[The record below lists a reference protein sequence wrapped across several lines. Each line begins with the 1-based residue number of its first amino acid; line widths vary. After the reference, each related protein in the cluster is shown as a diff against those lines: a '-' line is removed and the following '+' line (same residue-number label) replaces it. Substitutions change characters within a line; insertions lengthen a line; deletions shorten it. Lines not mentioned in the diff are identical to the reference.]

1 MSLNDPLGNVLS
13 HIHNSE
19 KASKKE
25 CTLPSSKLII
35 KVLNIMKDNH
45 YIGDIE
51 KIDNGKSGL
60 LNVKLIGSINKC
72 NVIKPRY
79 PFKKNDIEKFEKR
92 YLPSKGFGI
101 IIISTS
107 KGYMTHDEAKQKKI
121 GGRLIAYCY

>member
-45 YIGDIE
+45 YIGDFE
-51 KIDNGKSGL
+51 KLLDGKSGL
-60 LNVKLIGSINKC
+60 LTIRLLGSINKC
-72 NVIKPRY
+72 SVIKPRY
-79 PFKKNDIEKFEKR
+79 PFKKTAMEKFEKR

-101 IIISTS
+101 IIVSTS
-107 KGYMTHDEAKQKKI
+107 KGVMTLENAKALNL
-121 GGRLIAYCY
+121 GGRLLSFVY

>member
-1 MSLNDPLGNVLS
+1 MVMNDILGSVISQIN
-13 HIHNSE
+13 NCE
-19 KASKKE
+19 KSGKKT
-25 CTLPSSKLII
+25 CTTRSSKLVI
-35 KVLNIMKDNH
+35 KVLALMKDNH

-101 IIISTS
+101 IIVSTS
-107 KGYMTHDEAKQKKI
+107 KGVMTAEKARELNL
-121 GGRLIAYCY
+121 GGKLLSYVY

>member
-101 IIISTS
+101 IIVSTS
-107 KGYMTHDEAKQKKI
+107 KGVMTAEKARELNL
-121 GGRLIAYCY
+121 GGKLLSYVY